1 MANYNKPHIDIS
13 GRRIKVDYKSNS
25 SARSTKPAR
34 ERREHGQRL
43 QQQMDAA
50 YLEIAQIRANSP
62 PLPADLPA
70 PEGEYLTVELARSH
84 RELMAPAALGPEVRQ
99 GTVQVAENDARTI
112 TFHVSPRGR
121 EILSQLLDEY
131 VNGERTA
138 KGNPPRASLA
148 EPIESIRATRLE
160 ELWRE
165 EQALLPALGDAAT
178 WWALWCARGFE
189 ASAAHLGQA
198 LGVTVANEDRWA
210 RFPEAIV
217 VPVLATR
224 LQIEMM
230 IWSGRG
236 EIGELGVA
244 RDNPTVIMDDMR
256 DYQDDLIND
265 LAGRISWPGAD
276 VPAVCILDTGANRA
290 HPLIEPALF
299 AVDMQTLDERWGV
312 DDSHPGGHGTG
323 MAGLALLG
331 DLTTPMADLV
341 EPVLSHR
348 LETVKILPPA
358 GWPGHDPVNYGAV
371 TSSAVSLAEGRAPA
385 RNRIICCAVT
395 NEDRPGDEPSRWS
408 AALDQMA
415 SATQDGDGDDAP
427 RRLIVQAMGNLQM
440 GAAKDDNR
448 DPDDFAGEDP
458 AQAWNAITVGG
469 YTNFDQIS
477 EAGYQDWTVVSAAG
491 DPAPI
496 ARNSVSWPESRSPV
510 KPDVVFEAGNR
521 AVSPYNEPIMD
532 KLPSLSVLTTGK
544 GAGQALTPF
553 NATSAATAAASRM
566 AAQLT
571 AAFPTYW
578 PETIRALMA
587 HSGEWTPRMRAQLD
601 NVDGLRDRRHP
612 RRRFGYGVP
621 KLYRAMR
628 SAEDD
633 FAMIAQ
639 DTIQPFARSGT
650 SGVRF
655 GDAHYYPLPWP
666 KAMLEVLDNR
676 RLRLKVALSYFIEPN
691 PSFDARI
698 DPSRYRSHGLRFDL
712 KRRGEGL
719 RDFQSHTNAEFGR
732 ANVRRESDSGWM
744 FGPDAVSAGSLHVDV
759 WEGPAVELAA
769 RDQLCVYPVT
779 GWWRTRPALKKLET
793 PARYALIVSIQSDG
807 VDLYTPVNVAAAV
820 PVTAQAE
827 VAIR

>member
-1 MANYNKPHIDIS
+1 MADYNKPHIDIS
-13 GRRIKVDYKSNS
+13 GRRVKFDYKSNS

-50 YLEIAQIRANSP
+50 YLQIAQVRAESP
-62 PLPADLPA
+62 PLPDNLPA

-99 GTVQVAENDARTI
+99 GTVQVAANDARTI

-121 EILSQLLDEY
+121 EILSQLLNEY
-131 VNGERTA
+131 VNGELTA

-165 EQALLPALGDAAT
+165 DQALLPALTDAAT

-189 ASAAHLGQA
+189 ASAAQLAQSLEA
-198 LGVTVANEDRWA
+198 TVANEDRWA

-230 IWSGRG
+230 IWGGRG

-244 RDNPTVIMDDMR
+244 RDNPSVIMDDMR

-265 LAGRISWPGAD
+265 LAGRITWPGTN

-290 HPLIEPALF
+290 HPLLEPALS
-299 AVDMQTLDERWGV
+299 ATDMHTLDERWGV

-331 DLTTPMADLV
+331 DLTTPMADLI
-341 EPVLSHR
+341 EPILSHR
-348 LETVKILPPA
+348 LETVKVLPPA

-371 TSSAVSLAEGRAPA
+371 TSSAVSLAEARAPE

-395 NEDRPGDEPSRWS
+395 NEDRPGDGPSRWS

-415 SATQDGDGDDAP
+415 SATQDGDGEDAP

-440 GAAKDDNR
+440 GVAKGDNR
-448 DPDDFAGEDP
+448 NPDDFAGEDP
-458 AQAWNAITVGG
+458 SQAWNAITVGG
-469 YTNFDQIS
+469 YTNFAQIA
-477 EAGYQDWTVVSAAG
+477 EAGYQDWTVVGAAG

-521 AVSPYNEPIMD
+521 ALSPYDEPIMD
-532 KLPSLSVLTTGK
+532 KLPS
-544 GAGQALTPF
+544 
-553 NATSAATAAASRM
+553 
-566 AAQLT
+566 
-571 AAFPTYW
+571 
-578 PETIRALMA
+578 
-587 HSGEWTPRMRAQLD
+587 
-601 NVDGLRDRRHP
+601 
-612 RRRFGYGVP
+612 
-621 KLYRAMR
+621 
-628 SAEDD
+628 
-633 FAMIAQ
+633 
-639 DTIQPFARSGT
+639 
-650 SGVRF
+650 
-655 GDAHYYPLPWP
+655 
-666 KAMLEVLDNR
+666 
-676 RLRLKVALSYFIEPN
+676 
-691 PSFDARI
+691 
-698 DPSRYRSHGLRFDL
+698 
-712 KRRGEGL
+712 
-719 RDFQSHTNAEFGR
+719 
-732 ANVRRESDSGWM
+732 
-744 FGPDAVSAGSLHVDV
+744 
-759 WEGPAVELAA
+759 
-769 RDQLCVYPVT
+769 
-779 GWWRTRPALKKLET
+779 
-793 PARYALIVSIQSDG
+793 
-807 VDLYTPVNVAAAV
+807 
-820 PVTAQAE
+820 
-827 VAIR
+827 